1 MNRSQLQTVSLLSG
15 CLLFIGATRAQ
26 LAVQNNLTPNEL
38 VNSILVG
45 QGVTV
50 SNVTFNGQPANT
62 IHDQIGSFAGTSNL
76 GLANGVV
83 LATGQVP
90 EVVGP
95 NMNTSLTVPPA
106 FPVNTPDPDL
116 AFIETMQ
123 HCVAVLEFDFI
134 PTGDSISFRFVFGSE
149 EYPEYFCSQFNDL
162 FGFFLSGPGIN
173 GPFTN
178 NAVNLGVLPG
188 TQVPVAINTV
198 NSGTPGVL
206 GGGAYVCAASD
217 PDWQSNSIYYVN
229 NPEPNPFNPT
239 TTVEL
244 DGFTVPIRARAAVQ
258 CGQVY
263 HIKIAIAHAGD
274 SSLDSAVFIEG
285 GSFSSSGSLSVSV
298 ATPLNDGTLT
308 EGCGEAIVT
317 VERPSTE
324 GDADIQLTYSGTGIT
339 ADDLAGS
346 VAQVI
351 IPDGSTNVTFPITAI
366 RDQATEGD
374 ELLTINATWTSTC
387 GSTLT
392 DSVSLIIM
400 DYTPMEITAEDL
412 YLQCGTDSVPMS
424 ASVFGG
430 LGEVSLDWG
439 NAGLGSP
446 IHVPGLENAT
456 YTVTATDQCP
466 ESASLEVHV
475 NSGCDIV
482 IPNVITPNADGLNDA
497 WVINGL
503 YRSGSSVKVFNR
515 WGNMVFSSANYANNW
530 RGAGLPDGTYF
541 YEVIDGRTAQR
552 LTGSLTILSN
562 GRR

>member
-1 MNRSQLQTVSLLSG
+1 MGTQSIPVTEIMNRSQLQTVSLLSG

-149 EYPEYFCSQFNDL
+149 EYPEYVCSQFNDV

-346 VAQVI
+346 ELGR
-351 IPDGSTNVTFPITAI
+351 GSTFRFTIPRWPQDISAAS
-366 RDQATEGD
+366 DGEG
-374 ELLTINATWTSTC
+374 EGLL
-387 GSTLT
+387 
-392 DSVSLIIM
+392 
-400 DYTPMEITAEDL
+400 P
-412 YLQCGTDSVPMS
+412 
-424 ASVFGG
+424 
-430 LGEVSLDWG
+430 
-439 NAGLGSP
+439 
-446 IHVPGLENAT
+446 
-456 YTVTATDQCP
+456 
-466 ESASLEVHV
+466 
-475 NSGCDIV
+475 
-482 IPNVITPNADGLNDA
+482 
-497 WVINGL
+497 
-503 YRSGSSVKVFNR
+503 
-515 WGNMVFSSANYANNW
+515 
-530 RGAGLPDGTYF
+530 
-541 YEVIDGRTAQR
+541 YE
-552 LTGSLTILSN
+552 
-562 GRR
+562 

>member
-45 QGVTV
+45 QGGTV
-50 SNVTFNGQPANT
+50 SHVTFNGQPANT

-83 LATGQVP
+83 LAT
-90 EVVGP
+90 
-95 NMNTSLTVPPA
+95 
-106 FPVNTPDPDL
+106 
-116 AFIETMQ
+116 
-123 HCVAVLEFDFI
+123 
-134 PTGDSISFRFVFGSE
+134 
-149 EYPEYFCSQFNDL
+149 
-162 FGFFLSGPGIN
+162 GIN

-400 DYTPMEITAEDL
+400 DYTPMEIAPRIFICNAER
-412 YLQCGTDSVPMS
+412 T
-424 ASVFGG
+424 VF
-430 LGEVSLDWG
+430 
-439 NAGLGSP
+439 
-446 IHVPGLENAT
+446 
-456 YTVTATDQCP
+456 Q
-466 ESASLEVHV
+466 
-475 NSGCDIV
+475 
-482 IPNVITPNADGLNDA
+482 
-497 WVINGL
+497 
-503 YRSGSSVKVFNR
+503 
-515 WGNMVFSSANYANNW
+515 
-530 RGAGLPDGTYF
+530 
-541 YEVIDGRTAQR
+541 
-552 LTGSLTILSN
+552 
-562 GRR
+562 